1 MEKQIFEKAGLKID
15 SNRVLTYSELHC
27 PLDCTYCFVDEMDTN
42 QKQKV
47 TYLTDR
53 QFELL
58 GQLPEEVELI
68 MLGCDTE
75 FFQQRD
81 NALQILERL
90 ALLNK
95 DLSVITKLHLN
106 KDFIKKIGE
115 IDRKMRSRG
124 NVLAFSVSIPCFT
137 SSDRWEPK
145 APSPEK
151 RVETLQHAFDENL
164 MTMVAIRP
172 LIPTVTDSEL
182 QRIVEQTKDIA
193 SGYYSGPLYLKNY
206 DSGLLAPS
214 ETTGLKIEKIQ
225 PHWMLEGNEFY
236 RVERPGQMDY
246 LRQLLTKAGKPLF
259 DGAGEGIERLK

>member
-1 MEKQIFEKAGLKID
+1 MERQTFEKAGLKID

-27 PLDCTYCFVDEMDTN
+27 PLDCTYCFVDEMNTN
-42 QKQKV
+42 QKKKAA
-47 TYLTDR
+47 YLTEK

-58 GQLPEEVELI
+58 GHLPEEVQLI

-75 FFQQRD
+75 LFQQRD
-81 NALQILERL
+81 NALQVLEKL
-90 ALLNK
+90 ASSNK

-106 KDFIKKIGE
+106 KDFIKRIGD
-115 IDRKMRSRG
+115 IDKQMRSRG
-124 NVLAFSVSIPCFT
+124 NVLAFSVSIPCFV
-137 SSDRWEPK
+137 SFNRWEPK

-151 RVETLQHAFDENL
+151 RIETLRYAFEENL

-182 QRIVEQTKDIA
+182 QHIVEQTKDIA

-206 DSGLLAPS
+206 ESGLLAPS
-214 ETTGLKIEKIQ
+214 EIIGLNIEKIQ

-236 RVERPGQMDY
+236 RIERPGQMEY
-246 LRQLLTKAGKPLF
+246 LKQLLAKEGKPLF
-259 DGAGEGIERLK
+259 EGAADGIERLK